1 MFDALLAL
9 CLTIG
14 VAGEAPSA
22 IGWRSE
28 IGIYTLNKDYPS
40 LYVLAK
46 PSGASIKPQLVIL
59 DTGSSTLMFCTE
71 SAGLPQY
78 REEDSLTCNV
88 YGRQVC

>member
-1 MFDALLAL
+1 MLDALLAL

-14 VAGEAPSA
+14 VAGKAPST

-28 IGIYTLNKDYPS
+28 IGIYTLTADYPS

-46 PSGASIKPQLVIL
+46 PARALIEPQLVIL

-78 REEDSLTCNV
+78 RKQDALTCNV
-88 YGRQVC
+88 YGRHVC